1 MCVLSYTFIWYLGS
15 KLRLS
20 VTCSSTHTYAEP
32 FGSPWMFLS
41 HKCCISCV
49 LYMIGSVIFFGFLRQ
64 GFSVYTWLALNS
76 RELPKCWDQR
86 HVSLSLLVLFSE
98 MVSHC
103 NTGRPWT

>member
-1 MCVLSYTFIWYLGS
+1 MHHYCALCPLPHFTSVFGFGFVFCCFRFLG
-15 KLRLS
+15 
-20 VTCSSTHTYAEP
+20 
-32 FGSPWMFLS
+32 FG
-41 HKCCISCV
+41 
-49 LYMIGSVIFFGFLRQ
+49 FGFLRQ